1 MTQVK
6 HLTSCGKINQINA
19 YQRKLEKRFVKYMRN
34 KGLHILGFIITPFL
48 LMLLILSVT

>member
-6 HLTSCGKINQINA
+6 HHSLCGKMNQINA

-34 KGLHILGFIITPFL
+34 KCLHILGVI
-48 LMLLILSVT
+48 LMLLILSVV